1 MVLLS
6 INGRSSQIRRNAGR
20 FEGKPLSADTA
31 SHLAHRRE
39 FDKRLTTMGLGV
51 ASARSR
57 EQRTVHFIS
66 LDAEETISKFV
77 TDGWPNKQ
85 LFAKVVADV
94 LEGGL
99 Y

>member
-1 MVLLS
+1 
-6 INGRSSQIRRNAGR
+6 
-20 FEGKPLSADTA
+20 
-31 SHLAHRRE
+31 
-39 FDKRLTTMGLGV
+39 MGLGV

-94 LEGGL
+94 LQGGL